1 MHVSK
6 VSTSL
11 EYRMTQLDQN
21 TSILPSVQPHSDSR
35 TLYPLVIALFLSYL
49 TISAPLAVIPLYVHD
64 SLNLNNFWV
73 GIAVGTQFV
82 ATVLTRPYAG
92 RIADQISAK
101 RATLQGMMALLVAGF
116 IYMIAF
122 FLPVAVAF
130 KFVILLMGRLAHGY
144 AESLLVSGHLTWGLG
159 LVGQSRAGKLL
170 SFTGM
175 GMFGALAAG
184 APLGLWLFENYGFQ
198 AVALLIM
205 ILPLFSLIIDSFIRA
220 TQPQSG
226 HYPPLKNVI
235 RYVWRFGLILALQGV
250 GFACI
255 GTFVALY
262 FKQQQWQYAG
272 YALTFFGL
280 AFVLV
285 RVFFG
290 HLTDKISGFT
300 LVKYSLIVE
309 SIGLLLLFLAPQVEV
324 ALLGAVIT
332 GAGCS
337 LIYPALGVELIK
349 GAPAQIR
356 GTAMGVFSACQ
367 DIAYAIYAP
376 VFGLIALYL
385 GYPSVFIAAGCCA
398 LAGCFVNIFT
408 RRFAQQ
414 THIHS

>member
-1 MHVSK
+1 MTQIDHPITMT
-6 VSTSL
+6 VSTL
-11 EYRMTQLDQN
+11 EN
-21 TSILPSVQPHSDSR
+21 EKK
-35 TLYPLVIALFLSYL
+35 TLYPLVIALFFSYL

-64 SLNLNNFWV
+64 QLNLNNFWV

-101 RATLQGMMALLVAGF
+101 RATLQGMVSLLVAGV
-116 IYMIAF
+116 IYIIVF
-122 FLPVAVAF
+122 FLPLPIVF
-130 KFVILLMGRLAHGY
+130 KFILLLVGRLVHGY

-159 LVGQSRAGKLL
+159 LVGQKKAGKLL

-175 GMFGALAAG
+175 SMFGALAAG
-184 APLGLWLFENYGFQ
+184 APLGLWLYESYGFY
-198 AVALLIM
+198 AVALLIVA
-205 ILPLFSLIIDSFIRA
+205 LPLISLVIDLFIRA
-220 TQPQSG
+220 TQPHTG
-226 HYPPLKNVI
+226 TYPPLKQVI
-235 RYVWRFGLILALQGV
+235 QYVWRFGLVLALQGV

-262 FKQQQWQYAG
+262 FKQQQWAYAG

-280 AFVLV
+280 AFVAV
-285 RVFFG
+285 RIFCG
-290 HLTDKISGFT
+290 HLTDKVSGFK
-300 LVKYSLIVE
+300 LVKYSLMIE
-309 SIGLLLLFLAPQVEV
+309 AIGLFLLFVSPRVEV
-324 ALLGAVIT
+324 ALLGAVVT

-376 VFGLIALYL
+376 IFGLVALYL
-385 GYPSVFIAAGCCA
+385 GYPFVFIVAAFCA
-398 LAGCFVNIFT
+398 LLGCLINIYT
-408 RRFAQQ
+408 RKFAQQ
-414 THIHS
+414 TQINP

>member
-1 MHVSK
+1 
-6 VSTSL
+6 
-11 EYRMTQLDQN
+11 MTQPKPSLTNTALDIRYSN
-21 TSILPSVQPHSDSR
+21 

-64 SLNLNNFWV
+64 HLQLNNFWV

-92 RIADQISAK
+92 RLSDRVSAK
-101 RATLQGMMALLVAGF
+101 RATLQGMVALFFAGLMYLLVL
-116 IYMIAF
+116 
-122 FLPVAVAF
+122 FLPVSLLF
-130 KFVILLMGRLAHGY
+130 KFCLLLIGRLIHGY
-144 AESLLVSGHLTWGLG
+144 AESLLISGHLTWGLG
-159 LVGQSRAGKLL
+159 LVGQPRAGKLL

-175 GMFGALAAG
+175 AMFGALAAG
-184 APLGLWLFENYGFQ
+184 APLGLWLYETFGFYS
-198 AVALLIM
+198 VALLI
-205 ILPLFSLIIDSFIRA
+205 IVLPVLSLLIDRGIQA
-220 TQPQSG
+220 TQPHQG
-226 HYPPLKNVI
+226 EYPPLKQVI
-235 RYVWRFGLILALQGV
+235 HYVWRFGMILALQGV

-262 FKQQQWQYAG
+262 FKQQHWNFAG
-272 YALTFFGL
+272 YALTMFGL
-280 AFVLV
+280 AFVMV
-285 RVFFG
+285 RVFCG

-300 LVKYSLIVE
+300 LVKYSLAIE
-309 SIGLLLLFLAPQVEV
+309 AIGLFCIYIAPRVEL

-376 VFGLIALYL
+376 VFGLVALAW
-385 GYPSVFIAAGCCA
+385 GYPSVFFAAALCA
-398 LAGCFVNIFT
+398 VVGFGLNFYT
-408 RRFAQQ
+408 RYYVLKHRQ
-414 THIHS
+414 TS

>member
-1 MHVSK
+1 
-6 VSTSL
+6 
-11 EYRMTQLDQN
+11 MTQTDHPITMTISTLEN
-21 TSILPSVQPHSDSR
+21 EKK
-35 TLYPLVIALFLSYL
+35 TLYPLVIALFFSYL

-64 SLNLNNFWV
+64 QLNLNNFWV

-101 RATLQGMMALLVAGF
+101 RATLQGMVSLLVAGV
-116 IYMIAF
+116 IYIIVF
-122 FLPVAVAF
+122 FLPLSIVF
-130 KFVILLMGRLAHGY
+130 KFILLLAGRLVHGY

-159 LVGQSRAGKLL
+159 LVGQKKAGKLL

-175 GMFGALAAG
+175 SMFGALAAG
-184 APLGLWLFENYGFQ
+184 APLGLWLYESYGFY
-198 AVALLIM
+198 AVALLIVA
-205 ILPLFSLIIDSFIRA
+205 LPLISLVIDLFIRA
-220 TQPQSG
+220 TQPHTG
-226 HYPPLKNVI
+226 TYPPLKQVI
-235 RYVWRFGLILALQGV
+235 QYVWRFGLVLALQGV

-262 FKQQQWQYAG
+262 FKQQQWAYAG

-280 AFVLV
+280 AFVAV
-285 RVFFG
+285 RIFCG
-290 HLTDKISGFT
+290 HLTDKVSGFK
-300 LVKYSLIVE
+300 LVKYSLMIE
-309 SIGLLLLFLAPQVEV
+309 AIGLFLLFVSPRVEV
-324 ALLGAVIT
+324 ALLGAVVT

-376 VFGLIALYL
+376 IFGLVALYL
-385 GYPSVFIAAGCCA
+385 GYPFVFIVAAFCA
-398 LAGCFVNIFT
+398 LLGCLINIYT
-408 RRFAQQ
+408 RKFAQQ
-414 THIHS
+414 TQINP

>member
-1 MHVSK
+1 
-6 VSTSL
+6 
-11 EYRMTQLDQN
+11 MTQSNQNMTMTAPSSLDN
-21 TSILPSVQPHSDSR
+21 DTK

-64 SLNLNNFWV
+64 SLKFNNFWV

-101 RATLQGMMALLVAGF
+101 RATLQGMASLLMAGC
-116 IYMIAF
+116 IYILAF
-122 FLPVAVAF
+122 FAPVSMIF
-130 KFVILLMGRLAHGY
+130 KFVILLLGRLVHGY

-159 LVGQSRAGKLL
+159 LVGQARAGKLL

-175 GMFGALAAG
+175 AMFGALAAG
-184 APLGLWLFENYGFQ
+184 APLGLWLYESFGFY
-198 AVALLIM
+198 AVALLLIS
-205 ILPLFSLIIDSFIRA
+205 LPLVSLLIDIFIRA
-220 TQPQSG
+220 TQPHTG
-226 HYPPLKNVI
+226 TYPPLKQVI
-235 RYVWRFGLILALQGV
+235 QYVWRFGLVLALQGV

-262 FKQQQWQYAG
+262 FKEQQWAYAG

-280 AFVLV
+280 AFVAV
-285 RVFFG
+285 RIFCG
-290 HLTDKISGFT
+290 HLTDKVSGFK
-300 LVKYSLIVE
+300 LVKYSLIIE
-309 SIGLLLLFLAPQVEV
+309 AIGLFLLFISPRVEI
-324 ALLGAVIT
+324 ALIGAVVT

-376 VFGLIALYL
+376 VFGLVALYL
-385 GYPSVFIAAGCCA
+385 GYPSVFITAAFCA
-398 LAGCFVNIFT
+398 LLGCLINIYT
-408 RRFAQQ
+408 RKFALQ
-414 THIHS
+414 TRINP

>member
-1 MHVSK
+1 
-6 VSTSL
+6 
-11 EYRMTQLDQN
+11 MTQIDQN
-21 TSILPSVQPHSDSR
+21 TNMRSALQTDSEMR

-64 SLNLNNFWV
+64 NLNLNNFWV

-101 RATLQGMMALLVAGF
+101 RATLQGMIALLVAGS
-116 IYMIAF
+116 IYMLAF
-122 FLPVAVAF
+122 FLPTSISI
-130 KFVILLMGRLAHGY
+130 KFMILLVGRLAHGY

-159 LVGQSRAGKLL
+159 LVGQARAGKLL
-170 SFTGM
+170 SLTGM
-175 GMFGALAAG
+175 AMFGALAAG
-184 APLGLWLFENYGFQ
+184 APLGLWLFELYGFA
-198 AVALLIM
+198 AVALLIL
-205 ILPLFSLIIDSFIRA
+205 ILPLFSLMIDGYIRA
-220 TQPQSG
+220 TQPHSG
-226 HYPPLKNVI
+226 HYPPLKHVI

-280 AFVLV
+280 AFVAV
-285 RVFFG
+285 RIFCG
-290 HLTDKISGFT
+290 HLTDKVSGFS
-300 LVKYSLIVE
+300 LVKYSLMIE
-309 SIGLLLLFLAPQVEV
+309 AMGLFLLFISPRVEI
-324 ALLGAVIT
+324 ALVGAVVT

-356 GTAMGVFSACQ
+356 GTAMGVFSAFQ

-376 VFGLIALYL
+376 VFGLVALYL

-398 LAGCFVNIFT
+398 LVGCLMNIYT
-408 RRFAQQ
+408 RKFA
-414 THIHS
+414 HNS

>member
-1 MHVSK
+1 
-6 VSTSL
+6 
-11 EYRMTQLDQN
+11 MTQTDHPITMTVSFLEN
-21 TSILPSVQPHSDSR
+21 EKK
-35 TLYPLVIALFLSYL
+35 TLYPLVIALFFSYL

-64 SLNLNNFWV
+64 QLNLNNFWV

-101 RATLQGMMALLVAGF
+101 RATLQGMVSLLVAGV
-116 IYMIAF
+116 IYIIVF
-122 FLPVAVAF
+122 FLPLSIVF
-130 KFVILLMGRLAHGY
+130 KFILLLAGRLVHGY

-159 LVGQSRAGKLL
+159 LVGQKKAGKLL

-175 GMFGALAAG
+175 SMFGALAAG
-184 APLGLWLFENYGFQ
+184 APLGLWLYESYGFY
-198 AVALLIM
+198 AVALLIVA
-205 ILPLFSLIIDSFIRA
+205 LPLISLVIDLFIRA
-220 TQPQSG
+220 TQPHTG
-226 HYPPLKNVI
+226 TYPPLKQVI
-235 RYVWRFGLILALQGV
+235 QYVWRFGLVLALQGV

-262 FKQQQWQYAG
+262 FKQQQWAYAG

-280 AFVLV
+280 AFVAV
-285 RVFFG
+285 RIFCG
-290 HLTDKISGFT
+290 HLTDKVSGFK
-300 LVKYSLIVE
+300 LVKYSLIIE
-309 SIGLLLLFLAPQVEV
+309 AIGLFLLFISPRVEV
-324 ALLGAVIT
+324 ALLGAVVT

-376 VFGLIALYL
+376 IFGLVALYL
-385 GYPSVFIAAGCCA
+385 GYPFVFIVAAFCA
-398 LAGCFVNIFT
+398 LLGCLINIYT
-408 RRFAQQ
+408 RKFAQQ
-414 THIHS
+414 TQINP